1 MNTTS
6 KTSEEI
12 QNSFNE
18 ILSISSEQERLEL
31 EAQSLAFSFL
41 AEIDKAMSEQK
52 MSKKALAESIGT
64 SASYITQLFR
74 GDRLPNF
81 INLAKMKEALGME
94 FDIEVRDK
102 HTTEEKSFDF
112 PEIKPKGWHYYKFE
126 TDYQTPQAEYGDVQY
141 DETQAA

>member
-1 MNTTS
+1 MTS

-12 QNSFNE
+12 KNSFNE
-18 ILSISSEQERLEL
+18 ILSIDSEQEGLEL

-41 AEIDKAMSEQK
+41 AEIDKAMCEQK
-52 MSKKALAESIGT
+52 ITKKALASSIGT

-81 INLAKMKEALGME
+81 TNLAKMKAALCLE

-102 HTTEEKSFDF
+102 NFIEDKSFDF
-112 PEIKPKGWHYYKFE
+112 PEIKPKGWWFYKFE
-126 TDYQTPQAEYGDVQY
+126 TDYKKPQNDYGDVQY
-141 DETQAA
+141 EETQAA

>member
-1 MNTTS
+1 S

-12 QNSFNE
+12 KNSFNE
-18 ILSISSEQERLEL
+18 ILSITSEQERLEL

-41 AEIDKAMSEQK
+41 AEIDKAMNEQK
-52 MSKKALAESIGT
+52 MSKKALANQMGT

-81 INLAKMKEALGME
+81 TNLAKMKDALGLE
-94 FDIEVRDK
+94 FDIELKDK
-102 HTTEEKSFDF
+102 NNIEDKSFDF
-112 PEIKPKGWHYYKFE
+112 PEIKPKGWYYYKFE
-126 TDYQTPQAEYGDVQY
+126 TDYKTPQAEYGDVQY